1 MLKSIT
7 ISLYYFPIIIIES
20 IITFELWKSDKFFSK
35 TNIRE
40 HSLMRTILS
49 TRTAQ
54 NMAAFLAHL
63 NGVLRLT

>member
-1 MLKSIT
+1 MSKL
-7 ISLYYFPIIIIES
+7 
-20 IITFELWKSDKFFSK
+20 LWLL
-35 TNIRE
+35 NIRE